1 MKKKEKNKESV
12 RLKKARFNDFCII
25 GSLDGDTWKVY
36 SKEDG
41 TLLNQRA
48 WKDIRVINNYL
59 YLIDDN
65 DRYSF
70 GVIKENQLTILA
82 SELRYVSWIDEG
94 IFELTNQQHQKAIY
108 KADKCI
114 IDYGVHKDFDY
125 DIEFDPTTGKNKVK
139 IIGIDLPR
147 EVRWMNIVQ
156 QSEKGYV
163 VKDGDDYAFYD
174 TNGELVLD
182 FEYQDIKLFDDHVEA
197 TRKIFFD

>member
-1 MKKKEKNKESV
+1 MKKKEKNKASERVKHARIFDSCI
-12 RLKKARFNDFCII
+12 LGTDDEKA
-25 GSLDGDTWKVY
+25 WKVY
-36 SKEDG
+36 SKEEG
-41 TLLNQRA
+41 ALLDQRA
-48 WKDIRVINNYL
+48 WKEIKVLCDYL

-65 DRYSF
+65 DRYSL
-70 GVIKENQLTILA
+70 GRIKENQLIIIA
-82 SELRYVSWIDEG
+82 AELKYISWIDEG

-156 QSEKGYV
+156 KSEKGYV